1 MRCTRNGKI
10 KKNNLIVSGGAD
22 KKRDEIG
29 LQLFRTPKAFVGWVH
44 LHLNSDRRLLL
55 IASVGATAK

>member
-29 LQLFRTPKAFVGWVH
+29 LQLFYTPKALGGWV
-44 LHLNSDRRLLL
+44 HLNSDRRLLL
-55 IASVGATAK
+55 IASAGATVK